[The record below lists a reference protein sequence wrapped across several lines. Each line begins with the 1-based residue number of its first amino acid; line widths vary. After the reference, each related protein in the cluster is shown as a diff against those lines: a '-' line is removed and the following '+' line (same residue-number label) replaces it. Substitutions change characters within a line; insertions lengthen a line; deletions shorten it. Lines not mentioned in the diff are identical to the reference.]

1 MRVAFTNELGQSVT
15 LEQFNGQALGITMSL
30 PKEDRLSTSKEW
42 VLDRI
47 AMILGGRI
55 AEEVKFGQVTTGAS
69 NDFQKAT
76 QLARAMVTEWGMSE
90 RLGPMAYG
98 EREDAMFH
106 MGPSFRNKDYS
117 EQTARE
123 VDLCVRELIDEAFRR
138 ARALLEQ
145 RRSDLEAGAQLLLER
160 ETLTPEDFPALAG
173 APAP

>member
-1 MRVAFTNELGQSVT
+1 MRAPIFR
-15 LEQFNGQALGITMSL
+15 A
-30 PKEDRLSTSKEW
+30 STF
-42 VLDRI
+42 RI
-47 AMILGGRI
+47 
-55 AEEVKFGQVTTGAS
+55 
-69 NDFQKAT
+69 
-76 QLARAMVTEWGMSE
+76 SE
-90 RLGPMAYG
+90 RLATSTRSSIRNILRLMPIIGLL
-98 EREDAMFH
+98 ERQSAPYLAGDNGHLAGLRE
-106 MGPSFRNKDYS
+106 KDYS